1 MTFYDALWHFM
12 TLYDVLCQVR
22 KATEIVIKCRKVS
35 QDVAKCRKCRK
46 MSQIVVKCR
55 NSRPLPAVPFWI
67 SPILPWERKI
77 AEERGGGCISP
88 CPAGGGAKH
97 RFRQPP
103 RLTISSAFRQCAFP
117 CCPVK
122 GAVLAFFFVLQF
134 FCLIAW
140 RRRFFEL
147 LSSTSVPH
155 HRPLTS
161 RETPSHSKPTSAAT
175 MCVL

>member
-1 MTFYDALWHFM
+1 MPGASASSSAVPTVTLQAPTPPMIPPPPIPVTKDQLSSRSQGSSDSSQVQPKAKPHFS
-12 TLYDVLCQVR
+12 TVIGQVR
-22 KATEIVIKCRKVS
+22 AGAIRMDIT
-35 QDVAKCRKCRK
+35 
-46 MSQIVVKCR
+46 
-55 NSRPLPAVPFWI
+55 NP
-67 SPILPWERKI
+67 
-77 AEERGGGCISP
+77 EEC
-88 CPAGGGAKH
+88 
-97 RFRQPP
+97 
-103 RLTISSAFRQCAFP
+103 QCAFP

-122 GAVLAFFFVLQF
+122 GAVLAFFLSFNF